1 MIALLAAL
9 LLTGGA
15 DSLTTVKVGAVSM
28 KAPASWPTE
37 TEGDGQTAGK
47 IWKAPE
53 GDGEL
58 GLSVFPV
65 DPPKDAKE
73 CLDELLQRDA
83 QKGKS
88 WDKLTFG
95 GAPAVRNVTT
105 DYVGDGPDAGKIE
118 ANKVTT
124 VTYIGCN
131 GAAKWVLTMTS
142 KASKS
147 ARFGPLLKTITGSIA
162 YAK

>member
-9 LLTGGA
+9 LLTGA
-15 DSLTTVKVGAVSM
+15 DSLNTVKVGALSL
-28 KAPASWPTE
+28 KAPYSWTTE
-37 TEGDGQTAGK
+37 TEGNGVTAGK

-65 DPPKDAKE
+65 EPAKDAQA

-95 GAPAVRNVTT
+95 GAPAARNVST
-105 DYVGDGPDAGKIE
+105 DYVGDAPDAGKLD

-131 GAAKWVLTMTS
+131 GNTKWVMTMTS
-142 KASKS
+142 KASRS
-147 ARFGPLLKTITGSIA
+147 TRFGPLLKTITGSIA